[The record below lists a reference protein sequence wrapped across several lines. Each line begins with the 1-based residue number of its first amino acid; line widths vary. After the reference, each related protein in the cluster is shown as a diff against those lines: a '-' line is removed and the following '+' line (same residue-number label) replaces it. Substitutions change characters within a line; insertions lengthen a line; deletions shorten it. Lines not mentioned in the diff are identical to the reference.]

1 MKISANFILKVAGTL
16 TVISLVT
23 AALLGA
29 TNMLTEEKIAD
40 INAENTR
47 VALSKVIPSGA
58 ETAPIEEIG
67 DAVVAAAASQSGK
80 VTEAYTVSLNG
91 EAAGYAF
98 KIVAGGSQGDIEM
111 IVGVDADNAV
121 TGISVV
127 DHSETSGIGTKVMGD
142 EPTTSG
148 VGALTQFIGKSGA
161 GSLVVKGTVD
171 AVSGATVSTK
181 GVTKGVNAALAAAE
195 AMA

>member
-1 MKISANFILKVAGTL
+1 MKISAKFILKVAGTL

-29 TNMLTEEKIAD
+29 TNMLTEDKIAA

-47 VALSKVIPSGA
+47 VALSKVLPSGA
-58 ETAPIEEIG
+58 ETAPVELS

-80 VTEAYTVSLNG
+80 VTEGYAVTVGG

-121 TGISVV
+121 TGVSVV
-127 DHSETSGIGTKVMGD
+127 NHKETSGIGTKVMAD

-161 GSLVVKGTVD
+161 GSLVVKGGVD

>member
-1 MKISANFILKVAGTL
+1 MKISGKFILKVAGTL
-16 TVISLVT
+16 TAIALVT
-23 AALLGA
+23 AALLGG
-29 TNMLTEEKIAD
+29 TNQLTKDKIAA

-47 VALSKVIPSGA
+47 VALSKVLPSGA
-58 ETAPIEEIG
+58 QTAPIELS
-67 DAVVAAAASQSGK
+67 DAVVAAASSQGGK
-80 VTEAYTVSLNG
+80 VTEGYAVTVGG

-98 KIVAGGSQGDIEM
+98 KVVAGGSQGDIEM

-121 TGISVV
+121 TGVSVV
-127 DHSETSGIGTKVMGD
+127 DHAETSGIGTKVVGD
-142 EPTTSG
+142 EPTASG

-161 GSLVVKGTVD
+161 GSLVVKGNID

-195 AMA
+195 AIG